1 MMRRLFIACTVGF
14 WLVVGALWSSV
25 LWWPDTPTAAAPVAA
40 GPRYTAA
47 DVARHASADDCWMA
61 IDGQVYDFT
70 AYLPKHPADDALMLA
85 WCGKEASEAYHTKTR
100 GRAHSPRADQ
110 LLPSYRVGVLAGA
123 R

>member
-1 MMRRLFIACTVGF
+1 MRRLFIASTLGF
-14 WLVVGALWSSV
+14 WVVVGVLWSSA
-25 LWWPDTPTAAAPVAA
+25 LWRRDEPAAPAPA
-40 GPRYTAA
+40 TAEAQFTAA
-47 DVARHASADDCWMA
+47 DLARHARADDCWMA

-85 WCGKEASEAYHTKTR
+85 WCGKEASEAYRTKTR

-110 LLPSYRVGVLAGA
+110 LLPQYRVGVLTAA